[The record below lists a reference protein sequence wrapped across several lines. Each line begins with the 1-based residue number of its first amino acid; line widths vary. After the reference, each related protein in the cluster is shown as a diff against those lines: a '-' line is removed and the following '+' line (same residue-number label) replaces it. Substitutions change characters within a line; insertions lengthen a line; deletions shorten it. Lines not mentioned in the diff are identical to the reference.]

1 MPVLFEK
8 DGRAMAS
15 SRDIAEA
22 FGKRHDDVIKKFR
35 DMDCSEDFRARNFAV
50 LQNQTLSDPNYGKT
64 SHVDMTR
71 DGFTFLVMGFTGK
84 DAAASPTAET
94 SRRRSGRRTST
105 STRRSITS
113 LKWAVEV
120 STTLCFKRLA
130 SSAQ

>member
-1 MPVLFEK
+1 VPVLFEK

-84 DAAASPTAET
+84 DAAAWKEKYIAKAF
-94 SRRRSGRRTST
+94 GREHNDVLP
-105 STRRSITS
+105 ILLS
-113 LKWAVEV
+113 L
-120 STTLCFKRLA
+120 
-130 SSAQ
+130 